1 MKKLSER
8 FRQYVGIFH
17 GIRIPWIMLL
27 LVLLAS
33 MVESQ
38 LFVRQTTLTADIID
52 GTQQAIDYAK
62 LVKFVLVT
70 AGKAVISILVILL
83 GGWVYQRINLGV
95 RNKLWSKLMRLPTRY
110 YDGESGDALVSRV
123 TTDASQSYVYFRVAV
138 DLITAVYAAV
148 VSYRQMAKYS
158 PVLSRYILLLIPV
171 LLIMAWLF
179 GKLNFIAGQKG
190 QTTFSKTLGYL
201 VEMTR
206 NLRLVKAARM
216 EYREQQRGKE
226 LFHKQFRAGLWAIF
240 SNSSSVLL
248 IEILSCAAT
257 AITFILGRS
266 LVAGGE
272 ISVGKLLG
280 FYTISNMMIVRII
293 QLLMLYGALKQGN
306 GQMEKIAQILDAPE
320 EKQEGVEFDVGDQ
333 DIVAEHIDFSYGD
346 RPVLKDVHFTI
357 PKGKVTAIIGSNGA
371 GKSTMF
377 KLLERMYDPDR
388 GHIRFGQT
396 DVKKFNIRSW
406 RESFAIVSQDKPL
419 LSGTVRDNILYGTR
433 RNVSEEELVRVAK
446 QANVYDF
453 VMDTPGGFDA
463 QVGMGGGN
471 FSGGQRQC
479 IAIARAMM
487 RNPDYL
493 LLDEA
498 TSNLDARS
506 EQVVSQAL
514 TNLMK
519 GRTTVM
525 IAHNYSA
532 TKAADHI
539 VVMKDG
545 RVEAEGSPAELLETN
560 AYYRAFVSKAG

>member
-33 MVESQ
+33 MVESL

-62 LVKFVLVT
+62 LVKFVSVT

-201 VEMTR
+201 VEKTR

-240 SNSSSVLL
+240 GNSSSVLL

-257 AITFILGRS
+257 AITFLLGRS
-266 LVAGGE
+266 LVFGGE

-293 QLLMLYGALKQGN
+293 QLLMLYGTLKHGN

>member
-27 LVLLAS
+27 LVLLVS
-33 MVESQ
+33 LVESE

-62 LVKFVLVT
+62 LVKFVSVT

-396 DVKKFNIRSW
+396 DGKKFNIRSW

>member
-83 GGWVYQRINLGV
+83 GGWVYQRINLRV

-396 DVKKFNIRSW
+396 DVKKFSIRSW

>member
-62 LVKFVLVT
+62 LVKFVSVT

-201 VEMTR
+201 VEKTR

-240 SNSSSVLL
+240 GNSSSVLL

-293 QLLMLYGALKQGN
+293 QLLMLYGTLKHGN

>member
-396 DVKKFNIRSW
+396 DGKKFNIRSW
-406 RESFAIVSQDKPL
+406 RESFAIVPQDKPL